1 VDTWFVLIIGFTVQ
15 DMKAA
20 RIHRFG
26 DASVIRL
33 DDIDRPE
40 PGAGQ
45 VLIQV
50 AATSFNP
57 TETALRS
64 GVLRDVLR
72 MDIPLPLTLG
82 WDVAGTIVELGE
94 GVHAHAVGDHVIG
107 MIDAAAAEFAVAD
120 ATAVV
125 TAPTAVPLAD
135 AAALPLA
142 GLTAWQ
148 VIEGA
153 ELVAGERVLINGA
166 GGGVGGFATQLAHHA
181 GTQVIATASPRSRRT
196 VLRQGA
202 DQVIDY
208 TTTRL
213 GDAVAGQV
221 DVVLNLLHVDQGQAA
236 ELAALAR
243 RIVSATN
250 TIKAPPAVRTA
261 HVVARNDP
269 AHLAALVALVDRGVL
284 TIDVSEHHTLDDLAT
299 LHRRTEAGDLRGKVI
314 VRPA

>member
-1 VDTWFVLIIGFTVQ
+1 
-15 DMKAA
+15 MKAA

-26 DASVIRL
+26 DPGVIQV
-33 DDIDRPE
+33 DDVDRPE

-64 GVLRDVLR
+64 GALHEVLHVDL
-72 MDIPLPLTLG
+72 PLPLTLG

-94 GVHAHAVGDHVIG
+94 GVHAHAVGDQVIG
-107 MIDAAAAEFAVAD
+107 LIDAAAAEFAVAD
-120 ATAVV
+120 AAAVV
-125 TAPTAVPLAD
+125 AAPATVRLAD

-148 VIEGA
+148 VVESA
-153 ELVAGERVLINGA
+153 ELVPGERVLVNGA
-166 GGGVGGFATQLAHHA
+166 GGGIGGFVVQLAGRA
-181 GTQVIATASPRSRRT
+181 GTRVIATASPRSRSA

-202 DQVIDY
+202 GQVVDY
-208 TTTRL
+208 TAARL

-221 DVVLNLLHVDQGQAA
+221 DVVLNLVHVDQDRAA
-236 ELAALAR
+236 ELAAVAR
-243 RIVSATN
+243 RIVSATSA
-250 TIKAPPAVRTA
+250 IEAPPGVRTA
-261 HVVARNDP
+261 HVVARDDP

-299 LHRRTEAGDLRGKVI
+299 LHRRSEAGDLRGKVV

>member
-1 VDTWFVLIIGFTVQ
+1 
-15 DMKAA
+15 MKAA

-64 GVLRDVLR
+64 GMLRDVLH
-72 MDIPLPLTLG
+72 MDMPLPLTLG

-94 GVHAHAVGDHVIG
+94 GVHSHAVGDQVIG

-120 ATAVV
+120 AAVV
-125 TAPTAVPLAD
+125 VRAPTTVPLAD

-153 ELVAGERVLINGA
+153 ELVPGERVLINGA
-166 GGGVGGFATQLAHHA
+166 GGGIGGFATQLAHHA
-181 GTQVIATASPRSRRT
+181 GTQVIATASPRSRQA

-213 GDAVAGQV
+213 DDAVAGRV
-221 DVVLNLLHVDQGQAA
+221 DVVLNLVDVDQDQAA

-250 TIKAPPAVRTA
+250 EIEAAPGTRTA

-299 LHRRTEAGDLRGKVI
+299 LHRRSEAGDLRGKVI